1 VAVAASVTLSERDGA
16 LAGPASDEEINMLRG
31 RFKCTIGIA
40 GAASVAILAAGCVT
54 VANPTPTGKLAVA
67 NAAIADAIGADA
79 SQYDAADLEK
89 ARRKLA
95 RANDEAA
102 QGDYEVAQ
110 DLAEEAEVDARLA
123 ATRARS
129 TKAARAAA
137 AVQESI
143 RALDEE
149 VARTPH

>member
-1 VAVAASVTLSERDGA
+1 

-143 RALDEE
+143 RGLDEE